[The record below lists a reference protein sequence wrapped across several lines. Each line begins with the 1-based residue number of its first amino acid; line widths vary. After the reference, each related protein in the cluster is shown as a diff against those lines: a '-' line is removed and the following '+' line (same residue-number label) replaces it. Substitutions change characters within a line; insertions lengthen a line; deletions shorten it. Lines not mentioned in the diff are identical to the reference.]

1 MTDQPTPP
9 GSTPTPTHPPS
20 AKQAAPATK
29 VAPVKKAA
37 PGKHTAPVAKR
48 KARTGKPSA
57 ETNKDR
63 AIHLDIGPVEID
75 IPRTLGY
82 YGGISASRWPQRPPL
97 IWTRSTPQRE
107 SSFPVPTC
115 PAKNS
120 WSVWSPN
127 KPSAIVGVLLT
138 GRRGDAFVARHHIAA
153 RPIIGGISVLL
164 AAMLFLPALLT
175 TSLLIAA
182 PLLFLAAAGLGGANP
197 PLDAARLDLIH
208 HRLWGRAESVRTVL
222 RSGFEA
228 IAPCCS
234 ATSPPN

>member
-1 MTDQPTPP
+1 MRI
-9 GSTPTPTHPPS
+9 
-20 AKQAAPATK
+20 
-29 VAPVKKAA
+29 A
-37 PGKHTAPVAKR
+37 PGGTDYDAPRRVSGDVAQGTV
-48 KARTGKPSA
+48 AELTRT
-57 ETNKDR
+57 
-63 AIHLDIGPVEID
+63 
-75 IPRTLGY
+75 
-82 YGGISASRWPQRPPL
+82 SRWPQRPPP

-197 PLDAARLDLIH
+197 PLDVARLDLIH